1 VRQSLLSLFS
11 REDLPRHV
19 YYGDGTPI
27 EDAVMDHIGE
37 VYEANAVRFQW
48 QQGDLVSLDNMLT
61 AHARDPY
68 VGPRKIVVA
77 LGDMVHAKDLEPSGA
92 AVA

>member
-1 VRQSLLSLFS
+1 
-11 REDLPRHV
+11 
-19 YYGDGTPI
+19 
-27 EDAVMDHIGE
+27 MDHIGE

-77 LGDMVHAKDLEPSGA
+77 LGDMVHAKDLEPSGS